1 MTWIFRNALKDTSK
15 KQDRNKVKQISFE
28 KSQFFC
34 LYLIGITF
42 YLLGEET
49 MGVFLVLVAFIA
61 ILGCWFVSIY
71 NKLIHLI
78 EAVNNNNKQIDIQLD
93 RRFKVFESLI
103 NVVKNYMDYEKTTLK
118 DVVALRNQAQQ
129 AVTYGNQQQR
139 IDAENQISKIASN
152 LNLVF
157 EQYPDLKANQ
167 NALQL
172 QEEIVNTEN
181 KLAYAKQAFN
191 DSIER
196 YNATKKSFFESIVVS
211 FAKTKLDQEFV
222 YWNLPAEKIA
232 EQEAYTVRL

>member
-1 MTWIFRNALKDTSK
+1 MKLFTFL
-15 KQDRNKVKQISFE
+15 
-28 KSQFFC
+28 
-34 LYLIGITF
+34 LIGV
-42 YLLGEET
+42 LGIFAW
-49 MGVFLVLVAFIA
+49 MVMV
-61 ILGCWFVSIY
+61 Y
-71 NKLIHLI
+71 NKLIAMI
-78 EAVNNNNKQIDIQLD
+78 EAINNNQKQIDIQLD

-129 AVTYGNQQQR
+129 AQASGNQQQR
-139 IDAENQISKIASN
+139 IDAENAISKIASGI
-152 LNLVF
+152 NLVF

-196 YNATKKSFFESIVVS
+196 YNATKKSFFESMVVS
-211 FAKTKLDQEFV
+211 MFSGKLDKAFI
-222 YWNLPAEKIA
+222 YWNLPTEKIA
-232 EQEAYTVRL
+232 EQEAYTVNLNK